1 MNGAGLH
8 ADLDRGPR
16 LAARALVASLA
27 LFLLIG
33 LAWMCVAKLDISVHA
48 MGQVTPSSK
57 VQLIQSL
64 EGGIVR
70 ELTVHEGQA
79 VKKDELL
86 AYVENLQYSAEQGE
100 DQHQLWAT
108 QAAITRLD
116 AELAGHT
123 PQFAAELLTQVPD
136 MVAKERNL
144 WLTREKERG
153 DALETAQR
161 QLAQREQELLEIKAR
176 IASLDNLL
184 ASSRESLA
192 MEAQLASQGAGAR
205 ADYLRTQQEVTR
217 VEGDLDAARTSVPRL
232 EAAIAEARSRA
243 AEVLSHAR
251 AESSRERSKL
261 EAEAATLTAKLTGSN
276 DRVARRALRSP
287 MDGVVNRLLINTVGG
302 VAKAGETI
310 MELVPVQDTLLIT
323 ARVKPSDIAFIR
335 PGQEAIIGIT
345 AYDSSI
351 FGRLD
356 GKVVRVGADAIAD
369 TKTQSETPF
378 YFEVVLE
385 TDRNY
390 LGKPEERLTVSSGMA
405 ADVSIHTGK
414 RTLMEYLLKPVIK
427 TFDKALRER

>member
-1 MNGAGLH
+1 MSTMLH
-8 ADLDRGPR
+8 ADFDRGPR
-16 LAARALVASLA
+16 LAALALVGCLSAFLVLA
-27 LFLLIG
+27 LV
-33 LAWMCVAKLDISVHA
+33 WMSIAKLDISVHA

-70 ELTVHEGQA
+70 EISVQEGQS
-79 VKKDELL
+79 VNKNDLL

-100 DQHQLWAT
+100 DQHQLWAA

-116 AELAGHT
+116 AELAGRT
-123 PQFAAELLTQVPD
+123 PDFAPELEAKVPD
-136 MVAKERNL
+136 LVAKERSL
-144 WLTREKERG
+144 WLTREKERN

-161 QLAQREQELLEIKAR
+161 QLAQRQQELVEAKAR
-176 IASLDNLL
+176 IVSFDSLL

-192 MEAQLASQGAGAR
+192 MEEKLTAQGAGAR
-205 ADYLRTQQEVTR
+205 ADFLRAQQEVTR
-217 VEGDLDAARTSVPRL
+217 VEGDLEAARTSVPRL
-232 EAAIAEARSRA
+232 EAAIAEGRSRV

-261 EAEAATLTAKLTGSN
+261 AAEAATLTAKLTGSN
-276 DRVARRALRSP
+276 DRVARRELRSP

-310 MELVPVQDTLLIT
+310 MELVPVQDTLLVT

-335 PGQEAIIGIT
+335 PGQDAIIGIT

-356 GKVVRVGADAIAD
+356 GKVLRVGADAIAD
-369 TKTQSETPF
+369 TKPQSELPL

-390 LGKPEERLTVSSGMA
+390 LGKPEERLVISSGMA
-405 ADVSIHTGK
+405 ADASIHTGK
-414 RTLMEYLLKPVIK
+414 RTLMEYMLKPVIK

>member
-1 MNGAGLH
+1 MSTMLH
-8 ADLDRGPR
+8 ADFDRGPR
-16 LAARALVASLA
+16 LAALALVGCLSAFLVLA
-27 LFLLIG
+27 LV
-33 LAWMCVAKLDISVHA
+33 WMSIAKLDISVHA

-70 ELTVHEGQA
+70 EISVQEGQS
-79 VKKDELL
+79 VKRNDLL

-100 DQHQLWAT
+100 DQHQLWAA

-116 AELAGHT
+116 AELAGRT
-123 PQFAAELLTQVPD
+123 PDFAPELEAKVPD
-136 MVAKERNL
+136 LVAKERSL
-144 WLTREKERG
+144 WLTREKERN

-161 QLAQREQELLEIKAR
+161 QLAQRQQELVEAKAR
-176 IASLDNLL
+176 IVSFDSLL

-192 MEAQLASQGAGAR
+192 MEEKLTAQGAGAR
-205 ADYLRTQQEVTR
+205 ADFLRAQQEVTR
-217 VEGDLDAARTSVPRL
+217 VEGDLEAARTSVPRL
-232 EAAIAEARSRA
+232 EAAIAEGRSRV

-261 EAEAATLTAKLTGSN
+261 AAEAATLTAKLTGSN
-276 DRVARRALRSP
+276 DRVARRELRSP

-310 MELVPVQDTLLIT
+310 MELVPVQDTLLVT

-335 PGQEAIIGIT
+335 PGQDAIIGIT

-356 GKVVRVGADAIAD
+356 GKVLRVGADAIAD
-369 TKTQSETPF
+369 TKPQSELPL

-390 LGKPEERLTVSSGMA
+390 LGKPEERLVISSGMA
-405 ADVSIHTGK
+405 TDASIHTGK
-414 RTLMEYLLKPVIK
+414 RTLMEYMLKPVIK

>member
-1 MNGAGLH
+1 MSTMLH
-8 ADLDRGPR
+8 ADFDRGPR
-16 LAARALVASLA
+16 LAALALVGCLSAFLVLA
-27 LFLLIG
+27 LV
-33 LAWMCVAKLDISVHA
+33 WMSIAKLDISVHA

-70 ELTVHEGQA
+70 EISVQEGQS
-79 VKKDELL
+79 VKRNDLL

-100 DQHQLWAT
+100 DQHQLWAA

-116 AELAGHT
+116 AELAGRT
-123 PQFAAELLTQVPD
+123 PDFAPELEAKVPD
-136 MVAKERNL
+136 LVAKERSL
-144 WLTREKERG
+144 WLTREKERN

-161 QLAQREQELLEIKAR
+161 QLAQRQQELVEAKAR
-176 IASLDNLL
+176 IVSFDSLL

-192 MEAQLASQGAGAR
+192 MEEKLTAQGAGAR
-205 ADYLRTQQEVTR
+205 ADFLRAQQEVTR
-217 VEGDLDAARTSVPRL
+217 VEGDLEAARTSVPRL
-232 EAAIAEARSRA
+232 EAAIAEGRSRV

-261 EAEAATLTAKLTGSN
+261 AAEAATLTAKLTGSN
-276 DRVARRALRSP
+276 DRVARRELRSP

-310 MELVPVQDTLLIT
+310 MELVPVQDTLLVT

-335 PGQEAIIGIT
+335 PGQDAIIGIT

-356 GKVVRVGADAIAD
+356 GKVLRVGADAIAD
-369 TKTQSETPF
+369 TKPQSELPL

-390 LGKPEERLTVSSGMA
+390 LGKPEERLVISSGMA
-405 ADVSIHTGK
+405 ADASIHTGK
-414 RTLMEYLLKPVIK
+414 RTLMEYMLKPVIK

>member
-1 MNGAGLH
+1 MSTMAH

-16 LAARALVASLA
+16 LAARALVAVLSVFLVLA
-27 LFLLIG
+27 
-33 LAWMCVAKLDISVHA
+33 LAWMSVAKLDISVHA
-48 MGQVTPSSK
+48 LGQVTPSSK
-57 VQLIQSL
+57 IQLIQSL

-70 ELTVHEGQA
+70 EIAVREGQS
-79 VKKDELL
+79 VKKNDLL
-86 AYVENLQYSAEQGE
+86 AHVENLQYTAEQGE
-100 DQHQLWAT
+100 DQHQLWAA

-116 AELAGHT
+116 AELAGRT
-123 PQFAAELLTQVPD
+123 PVFAPELETNVPD
-136 MVAKERNL
+136 LVAKERSL
-144 WLTREKERG
+144 WLTREKERH

-161 QLAQREQELLEIKAR
+161 QLAQREQELVEAQAR
-176 IASLDNLL
+176 IVSYAALL

-192 MEAQLASQGAGAR
+192 MEEKLAAQGAGAR
-205 ADYLRTQQEVTR
+205 ADFLRAQQEVTR

-232 EAAIAEARSRA
+232 EAAIAEGRSRV

-261 EAEAATLTAKLTGSN
+261 ATEAATLTAKLTGSN
-276 DRVARRALRSP
+276 DRVARRELRSP
-287 MDGVVNRLLINTVGG
+287 MDGVVNRLLISTVGG

-310 MELVPVQDTLLIT
+310 MELVPVQDTLLVT

-335 PGQEAIIGIT
+335 PGQDAIIGIT

-356 GKVVRVGADAIAD
+356 GKVLRVGADAIAD
-369 TKTQSETPF
+369 PKPQSENPL

-390 LGKPEERLTVSSGMA
+390 LGKPEERLVISSGMA
-405 ADVSIHTGK
+405 ADASIHTGK
-414 RTLMEYLLKPVIK
+414 RTLMEYMLKPVIK

>member
-1 MNGAGLH
+1 MSTMLH
-8 ADLDRGPR
+8 ADFDRGPR
-16 LAARALVASLA
+16 LAALTLVGCLSAFLVLALV
-27 LFLLIG
+27 
-33 LAWMCVAKLDISVHA
+33 WMSIAKLDISVHA

-70 ELTVHEGQA
+70 EISVQEGQS
-79 VKKDELL
+79 VKKNDLL

-100 DQHQLWAT
+100 DQHQLWAA

-116 AELAGHT
+116 AELAGRT
-123 PQFAAELLTQVPD
+123 PDFAPELEAKVPD
-136 MVAKERNL
+136 LVAKERSL
-144 WLTREKERG
+144 WLTREKERN

-161 QLAQREQELLEIKAR
+161 QLAQRQQELVEAKAR
-176 IASLDNLL
+176 IVSFDSLL

-192 MEAQLASQGAGAR
+192 MEEKLTAQGAGAR
-205 ADYLRTQQEVTR
+205 ADFLRAQQEVTR
-217 VEGDLDAARTSVPRL
+217 VEGDLEAARTSVPRL
-232 EAAIAEARSRA
+232 EAAIAEGRSRV

-261 EAEAATLTAKLTGSN
+261 AAEAATLTAKLTGSN
-276 DRVARRALRSP
+276 DRVARRELRSP

-310 MELVPVQDTLLIT
+310 MELVPVQDTLLVT

-335 PGQEAIIGIT
+335 PGQDAIIGIT

-356 GKVVRVGADAIAD
+356 GKVLRVGADAIAD
-369 TKTQSETPF
+369 TKPQSELPL

-390 LGKPEERLTVSSGMA
+390 LGKPEERLVISSGMA
-405 ADVSIHTGK
+405 ADASIHTGK
-414 RTLMEYLLKPVIK
+414 RTLMEYMLKPVIK

>member
-1 MNGAGLH
+1 MSSMAH

-16 LAARALVASLA
+16 LAARALVAVLSVFLVLA
-27 LFLLIG
+27 
-33 LAWMCVAKLDISVHA
+33 LAWMSVAKLDISVHA

-57 VQLIQSL
+57 IQLIQSL

-70 ELTVHEGQA
+70 EIAVREGQS
-79 VKKDELL
+79 VKKNDLL
-86 AYVENLQYSAEQGE
+86 AHVENLQYTAEQGE
-100 DQHQLWAT
+100 DQHQLWAA

-116 AELAGHT
+116 AELAGRT
-123 PQFAAELLTQVPD
+123 PVFAPELETNVPD
-136 MVAKERNL
+136 LVAKERSL
-144 WLTREKERG
+144 WLTREKERH

-161 QLAQREQELLEIKAR
+161 QLAQREQELVEAQAR
-176 IASLDNLL
+176 IVSYAALL

-192 MEAQLASQGAGAR
+192 MEEKLAAQGAGAR
-205 ADYLRTQQEVTR
+205 ADFLRAQQEVTR

-232 EAAIAEARSRA
+232 EAAIAEGRSRV

-261 EAEAATLTAKLTGSN
+261 ATEAATLTAKLTGSN
-276 DRVARRALRSP
+276 DRVARRELRSP
-287 MDGVVNRLLINTVGG
+287 MDGVVNRLLISTVGG

-310 MELVPVQDTLLIT
+310 MELVPVQDTLLVT

-335 PGQEAIIGIT
+335 PGQDAIIGIT

-356 GKVVRVGADAIAD
+356 GKVLRVGADAIAD
-369 TKTQSETPF
+369 PKPQSENPL

-390 LGKPEERLTVSSGMA
+390 LGKPEERLVISSGMA
-405 ADVSIHTGK
+405 ADASIHTGK
-414 RTLMEYLLKPVIK
+414 RTLMEYMLKPVIK

>member
-1 MNGAGLH
+1 MSTMLH
-8 ADLDRGPR
+8 ADFDRGPR
-16 LAARALVASLA
+16 LAALALVGCLSAFLVLA
-27 LFLLIG
+27 LV
-33 LAWMCVAKLDISVHA
+33 WMSIAKLDISVHA

-70 ELTVHEGQA
+70 EISVQEGQS
-79 VKKDELL
+79 VKKNDLL

-100 DQHQLWAT
+100 DQHQLWAA

-116 AELAGHT
+116 AELAGRT
-123 PQFAAELLTQVPD
+123 PDFAPELEAKVPD
-136 MVAKERNL
+136 LVAKERSL
-144 WLTREKERG
+144 WLTREKERN

-161 QLAQREQELLEIKAR
+161 QLAQRQQELVEAKAR
-176 IASLDNLL
+176 IVSFDSLF

-192 MEAQLASQGAGAR
+192 MEEKLTAQGAGAR
-205 ADYLRTQQEVTR
+205 ADFLRAQQEVTR
-217 VEGDLDAARTSVPRL
+217 VEGDLEAARTSVPRL
-232 EAAIAEARSRA
+232 EAAIAEGRSRV

-261 EAEAATLTAKLTGSN
+261 AAEAATLTAKLTGSN
-276 DRVARRALRSP
+276 DRVARRELRSP

-310 MELVPVQDTLLIT
+310 MELVPVQDTLLVT

-335 PGQEAIIGIT
+335 PGQDAIIGIT

-356 GKVVRVGADAIAD
+356 GKVLRVGADAIAD
-369 TKTQSETPF
+369 TKPQSELPL

-390 LGKPEERLTVSSGMA
+390 LGKPEERLVISSGMA
-405 ADVSIHTGK
+405 TDASIHTGK
-414 RTLMEYLLKPVIK
+414 RTLMEYMLKPVIK

>member
-1 MNGAGLH
+1 MSSTAH

-16 LAARALVASLA
+16 LAARALVAVLSVFLVLA
-27 LFLLIG
+27 
-33 LAWMCVAKLDISVHA
+33 LAWMSVAKLDISVHA

-57 VQLIQSL
+57 IQLIQSL

-70 ELTVHEGQA
+70 EIAVREGQS
-79 VKKDELL
+79 VKKNDLL
-86 AYVENLQYSAEQGE
+86 AHVENLQYTAEQGE
-100 DQHQLWAT
+100 DQHQLWAA

-116 AELAGHT
+116 AELAGRT
-123 PQFAAELLTQVPD
+123 PVFAPELETNVPD
-136 MVAKERNL
+136 LVAKERSL
-144 WLTREKERG
+144 WLTREKERH

-161 QLAQREQELLEIKAR
+161 QLAQREQELVEAQAR
-176 IASLDNLL
+176 IVSYAALL

-192 MEAQLASQGAGAR
+192 MEEKLAAQGAGAR
-205 ADYLRTQQEVTR
+205 ADFLRAQQEVTR

-232 EAAIAEARSRA
+232 EAAIAEGRSRV

-261 EAEAATLTAKLTGSN
+261 ATEAATLTAKLTGSN
-276 DRVARRALRSP
+276 DRVARRELRSP
-287 MDGVVNRLLINTVGG
+287 MDGVVNRLLISTVGG

-310 MELVPVQDTLLIT
+310 MELVPVQDTLLVT

-335 PGQEAIIGIT
+335 PGQDAIIGIT

-356 GKVVRVGADAIAD
+356 GKVLRVGADAIAD
-369 TKTQSETPF
+369 PKPQSENPL

-390 LGKPEERLTVSSGMA
+390 LGKPEERLVISSGMA
-405 ADVSIHTGK
+405 ADASIHTGK
-414 RTLMEYLLKPVIK
+414 RTLMEYMLKPVIK

>member
-1 MNGAGLH
+1 MSTMLH
-8 ADLDRGPR
+8 ADFDRGPR
-16 LAARALVASLA
+16 LAALALVGCLSAFLVLA
-27 LFLLIG
+27 LV
-33 LAWMCVAKLDISVHA
+33 WMSIAKLDISVHA

-70 ELTVHEGQA
+70 EISVQEGQS
-79 VKKDELL
+79 VKKNDLL

-100 DQHQLWAT
+100 DQHQLWAA

-116 AELAGHT
+116 AELAGRT
-123 PQFAAELLTQVPD
+123 PDFAPELEAKVPD
-136 MVAKERNL
+136 LVAKERSL
-144 WLTREKERG
+144 WLTREKERN

-161 QLAQREQELLEIKAR
+161 QLAQRQQELVEAKAR
-176 IASLDNLL
+176 IVSFDSLL

-192 MEAQLASQGAGAR
+192 MEEKLTAQGAGAR
-205 ADYLRTQQEVTR
+205 ADFLRAQQEVTR
-217 VEGDLDAARTSVPRL
+217 VEGDLEAARTSVPRL
-232 EAAIAEARSRA
+232 EAAIAEGRSRV

-261 EAEAATLTAKLTGSN
+261 AAEAATLTAKLTGSN
-276 DRVARRALRSP
+276 DRVARRELRSP

-310 MELVPVQDTLLIT
+310 MELVPVQDTLLVT

-335 PGQEAIIGIT
+335 PGQDAIIGIT

-356 GKVVRVGADAIAD
+356 GKVLRVGADAIAD
-369 TKTQSETPF
+369 TKPQSELPL

-390 LGKPEERLTVSSGMA
+390 LGKPEERLVISSGMA
-405 ADVSIHTGK
+405 TDASIHTGK
-414 RTLMEYLLKPVIK
+414 RTLMEYMLKPVIK

>member
-1 MNGAGLH
+1 MSSMAH

-16 LAARALVASLA
+16 LAARALVAVLSVFLVLA
-27 LFLLIG
+27 
-33 LAWMCVAKLDISVHA
+33 LAWMSVAKLDISVHA

-57 VQLIQSL
+57 IQLIQSL

-70 ELTVHEGQA
+70 EIAVREGQS
-79 VKKDELL
+79 VKKNDLL
-86 AYVENLQYSAEQGE
+86 AHVENLQYTAEQGE
-100 DQHQLWAT
+100 DQHQLWAA

-116 AELAGHT
+116 AELAGRT
-123 PQFAAELLTQVPD
+123 PVFAPELETNVPD
-136 MVAKERNL
+136 LVAKERSL
-144 WLTREKERG
+144 WLTREKERH

-161 QLAQREQELLEIKAR
+161 QLAQREQELVEARAR
-176 IASLDNLL
+176 IVSYAALL

-192 MEAQLASQGAGAR
+192 MEEKLAAQGAGAR
-205 ADYLRTQQEVTR
+205 ADFLRAQQEVTR

-232 EAAIAEARSRA
+232 EAAIAEGRSRV

-261 EAEAATLTAKLTGSN
+261 ATEAATLTAKLTGSN
-276 DRVARRALRSP
+276 DRVARRELRSP
-287 MDGVVNRLLINTVGG
+287 MDGVVNRLLISTVGG

-310 MELVPVQDTLLIT
+310 MELVPVQDTLLVT

-335 PGQEAIIGIT
+335 PGQDAIIGIT

-356 GKVVRVGADAIAD
+356 GKVLRVGADAIAD
-369 TKTQSETPF
+369 PKPQSDNPL

-390 LGKPEERLTVSSGMA
+390 LGKPEERLVISSGMA
-405 ADVSIHTGK
+405 ADASIHTGK
-414 RTLMEYLLKPVIK
+414 RTLMEYMLKPVIK

>member
-1 MNGAGLH
+1 MSTMLH
-8 ADLDRGPR
+8 ADFDRGPR
-16 LAARALVASLA
+16 LAALALVGCLSAFLVLA
-27 LFLLIG
+27 LV
-33 LAWMCVAKLDISVHA
+33 WMSIAKLDISVHA

-70 ELTVHEGQA
+70 EISVQEGQS
-79 VKKDELL
+79 VKKNDLL

-100 DQHQLWAT
+100 DQHQLWAA

-116 AELAGHT
+116 AELAGRT
-123 PQFAAELLTQVPD
+123 PDFAPELEAKVPD
-136 MVAKERNL
+136 LVAKERSL
-144 WLTREKERG
+144 WLTREKERN

-161 QLAQREQELLEIKAR
+161 QLAQRQQELVEAKAR
-176 IASLDNLL
+176 IVSFDSLL

-192 MEAQLASQGAGAR
+192 MEEKLTAQGAGAR
-205 ADYLRTQQEVTR
+205 ADFLRAQQEVTR
-217 VEGDLDAARTSVPRL
+217 VEGDLEAARTSVPRL
-232 EAAIAEARSRA
+232 EAAIAEGRSRV

-261 EAEAATLTAKLTGSN
+261 AAEAATLTAKLTGSN
-276 DRVARRALRSP
+276 DRVARRELRSP

-310 MELVPVQDTLLIT
+310 MELVPVQDTLLVT

-335 PGQEAIIGIT
+335 PGQDAIIGIT

-356 GKVVRVGADAIAD
+356 GKVLRVGADAIAD
-369 TKTQSETPF
+369 TKPQSELPL

-390 LGKPEERLTVSSGMA
+390 LGKPEERLVISSGMA
-405 ADVSIHTGK
+405 ADASIHTGK
-414 RTLMEYLLKPVIK
+414 RTLMEYMLKPVIK